1 MKVYKA
7 VILIGILVSSFF
19 VISTT
24 PVYAYRCSGNCDGCG
39 PKPSGGQTRCGD
51 GDDGAEY
58 GCCWDDNC
66 SDSKKGCGGTGSND
80 PGCGNCDWFCDKPPE
95 CQCTPV
101 SCPPS
106 NPQNKFMTRSTSNGN
121 GRSCGD
127 PCNPSNYAC
136 PATYHNAV
144 PSCAILPASISM
156 TREDAPRQI
165 TLTATDQDY
174 GDTVQVTKVRVVDT
188 AGNLKSCVKVSTLG
202 GGSVENLTVKAGSDN
217 SSNTSQST
225 DLMVDARESHG
236 IFDNVNG
243 QSICSGFLEVEI
255 RDIDSDGNGPDVS
268 DYGTCKVAVS
278 VTNQAP
284 QLTDVSIYD
293 NDIMD
298 TVREAGDLV
307 DGRNI
312 LYVGSP
318 LTTQSKARASVCN
331 EPLSLLDPIK
341 CPGGG
346 ERYEAAFSQRRNPLR
361 LEFTVRDANGRN
373 DIMQAGVW
381 LQREAQDAN
390 NATVPPVNLGAGV
403 RNSFQAMY
411 SEKENMQVVSGI
423 ARSNMVSR
431 ACTGSNCGP
440 TELLGSTK
448 QIFSALAFI
457 NSLGQ
462 TVGNNGNV
470 LIGKLQSAS
479 QRAWQSVGFPDCLNT
494 TIGCV
499 NANVPDTAKTAST
512 ADAAARANYEWA
524 IAADDSHLLC
534 YQSNSNTPT
543 VVAASTPAVCPVGCA
558 ACIKKEGVTAVN
570 GDANALTFK
579 FGIYFN
585 DKDGG
590 QGMPEGEYAVFI
602 SALDKVAVP
611 LNNVTGKGAEGWLKF
626 NKSGAA
632 CNGATC
638 PSGTDFNLMFD
649 SSAPTVSNVTWNST
663 SGTAVANLSIADKA
677 GGSGIAGVTNKY
689 MVRQEMLEGE
699 PLGDRQWALDSAG
712 NPLNGMNS
720 RTALPASTTYITITG
735 YGLDGGEEVVTG
747 ACVYDRAGNMGCGR
761 NGTEYVF
768 LAPWLKTSYGDIFS
782 AKGGS
787 VPFSQTLPTND
798 GTTADN
804 SKSVYSPFTEQIFT
818 AGTGLFMTGGAP
830 AQGIGISGGYLLN
843 PTTNAALGFK
853 NYYRTG
859 TSSYNVFGHTPFL
872 PGNEYERL
880 RASARL
886 NCDLMN
892 TTTPNTCNTDGGLD
906 EVGAATYNVLTVG
919 TQTVADITC
928 SRTNVIFVT
937 GTLTINGQVKK
948 STTGQNNGCMFVI
961 AAGGSII
968 IGDTPSDVRL
978 PAPEDTK
985 RQPTA
990 DIFDAA
996 IVANSGASV
1005 TVNKG
1010 ARGATSKSTDR
1021 LEIRGWVYSS
1031 STVPLFKRDL
1041 APVDNRRYPAEW
1053 IKYDANL
1060 LDIFRPL
1067 LGVEKTVDLT
1077 CGTTTHPF
1085 CTTTN

>member
-7 VILIGILVSSFF
+7 IILVGILLTSSFVF
-19 VISTT
+19 AMS
-24 PVYAYRCSGNCDGCG
+24 PVSAYRCSGNCDGCS
-39 PKPSGGQTRCGD
+39 PKPSGGETRCGA

-58 GCCWDDNC
+58 GCCWDTNC
-66 SDSKKGCGGTGSND
+66 GDSKKGCGGTGSND
-80 PGCGNCDWFCDKPPE
+80 PGCGNCDYFCGKPPE
-95 CQCTPV
+95 CQCEPV

-106 NPQNKFMTRSTSNGN
+106 NPPNKFMTRSVSNGS

-127 PCNPSNYAC
+127 PCNPSTFAC
-136 PATYHNAV
+136 PPSHRNAI
-144 PSCAILPASISM
+144 PSCSILPASISM
-156 TREDAPRQI
+156 TREDPPRQI

-202 GGSVENLTVKAGSDN
+202 GGSVENLTVKAGSD
-217 SSNTSQST
+217 SAGNTSQST
-225 DLMVDARESHG
+225 DLMIDARDSHG

-255 RDIDSDGNGPDVS
+255 RDIDSDGNGPDAS

-293 NDIMD
+293 NDGMT
-298 TVREAGDLV
+298 TVRETGDLL
-307 DGRNI
+307 DGRNY

-346 ERYEAAFSQRRNPLR
+346 ERYESSFSQRRNPLL

-390 NATVPPVNLGAGV
+390 NTAMPPVNLGAGT
-403 RNSFQAMY
+403 RNSFQAIY
-411 SEKENMQVVSGI
+411 SEKENMQVVSGV

-462 TVGNNGNV
+462 TVGSNGNV

-479 QRAWQSVGFPDCLNT
+479 QRTWQSVGFPDCLNT

-499 NANVPDTAKTAST
+499 NANVPDNAK
-512 ADAAARANYEWA
+512 AAATTDASLRANYEWA

-570 GDANALTFK
+570 NDPNALTFK

-590 QGMPEGEYAVFI
+590 QGMPEGEYAVFV

-626 NKSGAA
+626 NKSGVA

-638 PSGTDFNLMFD
+638 PSGTDFNLLFD

-663 SGTAVANLSIADKA
+663 SGTVVANLSIADKA
-677 GGSGIAGVTNKY
+677 GGSGIAGVTNRF
-689 MVRQEMLEGE
+689 MARQEMLEGE
-699 PLGDRQWALDSAG
+699 PLGDRQWALDAAG
-712 NPLNGMNS
+712 NPINGMDS
-720 RTALPASTTYITITG
+720 RITVPSSTTYITING

-787 VPFSQTLPTND
+787 VPFAQTLPTND

-804 SKSVYSPFTEQIFT
+804 SKSVYAPFTEQIFT
-818 AGTGLFMTGGAP
+818 SGTGLFMTGGSP
-830 AQGIGISGGYLLN
+830 AQGVGISGGYLLN
-843 PTTNAALGFK
+843 PTTNAPLGFK
-853 NYYRTG
+853 NYYRTAS
-859 TSSYNVFGHTPFL
+859 SSYNVFGHNPFL

-880 RASARL
+880 RSSARL

-892 TTTPNTCNTDGGLD
+892 TTTPNTCNTDGGLE
-906 EVGAATYNVLTVG
+906 EVGAATYNILTVG
-919 TQTVADITC
+919 TQTVTDITC
-928 SRTNVIFVT
+928 ANTNVIFVT
-937 GTLTINGQVKK
+937 GTLTVNGQVKK
-948 STTGQNNGCMFVI
+948 AATGQNNGCMFVI
-961 AAGGSII
+961 ASGGTLA

-996 IVANSGASV
+996 VVANSGATV
-1005 TVNKG
+1005 VVNKG
-1010 ARGATSKSTDR
+1010 VRGATSKSTDR

-1031 STVPLFKRDL
+1031 STVPQFKRDL

-1060 LDIFRPL
+1060 LDVFRPL